1 MITPKIDFGNLVCGL
16 LPWFK
21 RQPVRL
27 SVLRAIVSPLVGLFA
42 EFGIWRSNTRM
53 VIGVTAQVGVLEGY
67 LRKKYAQPVEIKIV
81 TFDDG
86 AIEVGLPI
94 EGDVLVIT
102 IGTVAENEPYAL
114 FVLSGEIRQQF
125 GDANFVVYIPAAVD
139 VDSLRADIE
148 RFRLAGTTFTI
159 VAGYYVTDELGRR
172 FIDDAGNNI
181 TIIQKR

>member
-1 MITPKIDFGNLVCGL
+1 MITPKINFANLVCGL

-21 RQPVRL
+21 RHPVRL
-27 SVLRAIVSPLVGLFA
+27 SILRAMTAPLGEMFI
-42 EFGIWRSNTRM
+42 EFSIWRSNTRM
-53 VIGVTAQVGVLEGY
+53 IIGVTAQVGVFEGY

-94 EGDVLVIT
+94 EGDTLSVN
-102 IGTVAENEPYAL
+102 IGTAAENEPYAM
-114 FVLSGEIRQQF
+114 FVLSGEIRRQF
-125 GDANFVVYIPAAVD
+125 GDANFVVYIPVNVD
-139 VDSLRADIE
+139 VDALRADIE
-148 RFRLAGTTFTI
+148 RFRLAGTTFAI

-172 FIDDAGNNI
+172 FVDDAGNNI